1 MLSGTPTLSG
11 CCNSSTYVNPSH
23 TIALSFGGPLEANI
37 GWAQV
42 LKSDNMAQIP
52 NPIFINCLI
61 WADPLTCLFKPK
73 FLHLQGV
80 MKLPTSQACC
90 GK

>member
-1 MLSGTPTLSG
+1 MGLKSEVLSSYSDLITQICDLTQSLYLFTPCFLMLSGTPTLSG

-42 LKSDNMAQIP
+42 LKSDKYGS
-52 NPIFINCLI
+52 NPKSNIY
-61 WADPLTCLFKPK
+61 
-73 FLHLQGV
+73 
-80 MKLPTSQACC
+80 
-90 GK
+90 